1 MIDYRFLQ
9 TLCETNGISG
19 DESSVRTLILDI
31 IKPYADEVRV
41 DALGNILVHKKGRK
55 PAKAKLMLSAHM
67 DEVGLM
73 VIDITSEGYL
83 KFD

>member
-19 DESSVRTLILDI
+19 DESSVRTMILDI

-41 DALGNILVHKKGRK
+41 VALGNILVH
-55 PAKAKLMLSAHM
+55 L
-67 DEVGLM
+67 
-73 VIDITSEGYL
+73 
-83 KFD
+83 